1 MIFKT
6 ESADIS
12 EYIQDTNEDSLF
24 EVKDVDSDVDVKI
37 NTVEPVFIET
47 SNTEIKKE
55 EITEE
60 DPLSDTITKKEID
73 TELMMFKKEPEDED
87 CDLETKI

>member
-1 MIFKT
+1 MPSSSKLHRASKQKRGKYSCNRCDFSSAWELILKSHIET
-6 ESADIS
+6 EHDSIT
-12 EYIQDTNEDSLF
+12 EYQN
-24 EVKDVDSDVDVKI
+24 KHSDVDVKI

-60 DPLSDTITKKEID
+60 DPLTDTSTKN
-73 TELMMFKKEPEDED
+73 
-87 CDLETKI
+87 